1 MSENIPASSQFAQ
14 IGEELRISR
23 EKAGLSLEDV
33 SSQLRI
39 SIRHLE
45 HIEFGDNERLPGS
58 TYLLGFVRSYAKLL
72 KLNADDL
79 CQRIMD
85 ALTEEDLKPEF
96 HVVGGGVQK
105 ADYRA
110 RYVMIG
116 VVLVI
121 LAYTGWYLLRG
132 ETVST
137 SGFLSVEESEQDSAS
152 PSSSASFLS
161 PEIDEAAGEPASQD
175 LTASTAEGTSDDTPD
190 DSASITESPSEIPS
204 QSPSESQNEVS
215 DTTAADDAKPSPMT
229 IKATSST
236 WVEVKTQADETL
248 VAKLL
253 AVDEIITIPD
263 DGIYTLTAGNA
274 GGLLIGYQ
282 GDDASWKTLGGIGEI
297 LQMKVIDHSL
307 LND

>member
-1 MSENIPASSQFAQ
+1 MSENVPATSQLATV
-14 IGEELRISR
+14 GDELRMSR

-39 SIRHLE
+39 SVRHLE
-45 HIEFGDNERLPGS
+45 YIESGDRDRLPGS

-79 CQRIMD
+79 CHRIID
-85 ALTEEDLKPEF
+85 GLTEADLKPEL

-121 LAYTGWYLLRG
+121 VAYMGWYLLRS
-132 ETVST
+132 ETISP
-137 SGFLSVEESEQDSAS
+137 SGFLSVEENAQETETDLILSSETDEDTAE
-152 PSSSASFLS
+152 ATITLELS
-161 PEIDEAAGEPASQD
+161 IEADSQD
-175 LTASTAEGTSDDTPD
+175 PTENETAASDASDD
-190 DSASITESPSEIPS
+190 SGTESNGSTS
-204 QSPSESQNEVS
+204 VDASVS
-215 DTTAADDAKPSPMT
+215 DTTLSQIM

-236 WVEVKTQADETL
+236 WVELKTEAEETL

-253 AVDEIITIPD
+253 MVDEMIAIPD
-263 DGIYTLTAGNA
+263 DGIYTLTTGNA
-274 GGLLIGYQ
+274 GALLIGYQ
-282 GDDASWKTLGGIGEI
+282 GDDASWKTLGGNGDI
-297 LQMKVIDHSL
+297 LQMKAIDHSL
-307 LND
+307 LKD

>member
-1 MSENIPASSQFAQ
+1 MSENVPATSQLATV
-14 IGEELRISR
+14 GDELRMSR

-39 SIRHLE
+39 SVRHLE
-45 HIEFGDNERLPGS
+45 YIESGDRDRLPGS

-79 CQRIMD
+79 CHRIID
-85 ALTEEDLKPEF
+85 GLTEADLKPEL

-121 LAYTGWYLLRG
+121 VAYMGWYLLRS
-132 ETVST
+132 ETISP
-137 SGFLSVEESEQDSAS
+137 SGFLSVEENAQETETDLILSSETDEDTAEVTITSE
-152 PSSSASFLS
+152 LS
-161 PEIDEAAGEPASQD
+161 TEADSQD
-175 LTASTAEGTSDDTPD
+175 LMENETAASDASDD
-190 DSASITESPSEIPS
+190 SGTESNGSTS
-204 QSPSESQNEVS
+204 VDASVS
-215 DTTAADDAKPSPMT
+215 DTTLSQIM

-236 WVEVKTQADETL
+236 WVELKTEAEETL

-253 AVDEIITIPD
+253 MVDEMIAIPD
-263 DGIYTLTAGNA
+263 DGIYTLTTGNA
-274 GGLLIGYQ
+274 GALLIGYQ
-282 GDDASWKTLGGIGEI
+282 GDDASWKTLGGNGDI
-297 LQMKVIDHSL
+297 LQMKAIDHSL
-307 LND
+307 LKD

>member
-1 MSENIPASSQFAQ
+1 MSENVPATSQLATV
-14 IGEELRISR
+14 GDELRMSR

-39 SIRHLE
+39 SVRHLE
-45 HIEFGDNERLPGS
+45 YIESGDRDRLPGS

-79 CQRIMD
+79 CHRIID
-85 ALTEEDLKPEF
+85 GLTEADLKPEL

-121 LAYTGWYLLRG
+121 VAYMGWYLLRS
-132 ETVST
+132 ETISP
-137 SGFLSVEESEQDSAS
+137 SGFLSVEENAQETETDLILSSETDENTAEATITSE
-152 PSSSASFLS
+152 LS
-161 PEIDEAAGEPASQD
+161 TEADSQD
-175 LTASTAEGTSDDTPD
+175 LTENETAASDASDD
-190 DSASITESPSEIPS
+190 SGTESNGSTS
-204 QSPSESQNEVS
+204 VDASVSDTSVS
-215 DTTAADDAKPSPMT
+215 DTTLSQIM

-236 WVEVKTQADETL
+236 WVELKTEAEETL

-253 AVDEIITIPD
+253 MVDEMIAIPD
-263 DGIYTLTAGNA
+263 DGIYTLTTGNA
-274 GGLLIGYQ
+274 GALLIGYQ
-282 GDDASWKTLGGIGEI
+282 GDDASWKTLGGNGDI
-297 LQMKVIDHSL
+297 LQMKAIDHSL
-307 LND
+307 LKD